1 MNLQDKIAAS
11 TNIISAVANVS
22 MASTAI
28 YVAFKAR
35 NFFKSKTQE
44 IIFDESSKLIQALD
58 LIHKKENI
66 FNIFFPFKLA
76 ENDLNLWADNDDFK
90 ERVDG
95 FLSFSIQLSDDIKTT
110 YNEIKKRASHIHLN
124 GGVLNKKTTDILNE
138 LLSLLFSA
146 QTQIG
151 DYNFLTSTLFD
162 IKSEKTHISQFI
174 FYDFSGKPF
183 KERILLIDPHLAR
196 SIKNTSDLFSRIFQ
210 KIDELKSIYSKGKF
224 TR

>member
-1 MNLQDKIAAS
+1 MNIQDKIAAS

-138 LLSLLFSA
+138 LLSLLF
-146 QTQIG
+146 
-151 DYNFLTSTLFD
+151 
-162 IKSEKTHISQFI
+162 
-174 FYDFSGKPF
+174 
-183 KERILLIDPHLAR
+183 
-196 SIKNTSDLFSRIFQ
+196 
-210 KIDELKSIYSKGKF
+210 
-224 TR
+224 

>member
-1 MNLQDKIAAS
+1 MNLQDKIEAS

-110 YNEIKKRASHIHLN
+110 YNEI
-124 GGVLNKKTTDILNE
+124 
-138 LLSLLFSA
+138 
-146 QTQIG
+146 
-151 DYNFLTSTLFD
+151 
-162 IKSEKTHISQFI
+162 
-174 FYDFSGKPF
+174 
-183 KERILLIDPHLAR
+183 
-196 SIKNTSDLFSRIFQ
+196 
-210 KIDELKSIYSKGKF
+210 
-224 TR
+224 